1 MFQIFTR
8 PLHRRKHLPKKTV
21 RTKNFPDFLLFHLL
35 KFAVDDHW
43 VPYKLDVEVPM
54 PDEIDL
60 SRLQATGQQPGE
72 ELLPDDEPAAQ
83 PAAAAQPFA
92 PDEAVLSQLVDMGFS
107 RNGCTRA
114 LFETK
119 NSGVEAAMNWVMEHM
134 GDANFNDP
142 FVDPNAAKPKKATVQ
157 VDEGNVLMLVE
168 MAFTRE
174 QATKALKMTDNNME
188 RAVDWIFNHPG
199 DMGGD
204 DPEEAAEGSEANQ
217 NETANLTNGDP
228 KYKLVAF

>member
-1 MFQIFTR
+1 MEPVR
-8 PLHRRKHLPKKTV
+8 PIIPFEACLEALLETQDVPDFFSAAAQQKTFAKKSV
-21 RTKNFPDFLLFHLL
+21 RLKTFPDFLFFHLL
-35 KFAVDDHW
+35 KFAVNDNW

-60 SRLQATGQQPGE
+60 SKSQATGQQPGE
-72 ELLPDDEPAAQ
+72 ELLPEEEKPVEVKEP
-83 PAAAAQPFA
+83 FV

-142 FVDPNAAKPKKATVQ
+142 FVDPK
-157 VDEGNVLMLVE
+157 
-168 MAFTRE
+168 
-174 QATKALKMTDNNME
+174 
-188 RAVDWIFNHPG
+188 
-199 DMGGD
+199 
-204 DPEEAAEGSEANQ
+204 
-217 NETANLTNGDP
+217 
-228 KYKLVAF
+228 